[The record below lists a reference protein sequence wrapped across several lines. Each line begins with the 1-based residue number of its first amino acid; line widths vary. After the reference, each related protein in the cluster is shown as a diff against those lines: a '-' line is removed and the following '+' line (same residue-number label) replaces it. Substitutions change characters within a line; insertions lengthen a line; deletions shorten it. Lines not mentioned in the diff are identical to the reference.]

1 MENKVYHYFYK
12 ITNKI
17 NGHFYFGI
25 HSTKNLN
32 DGYMGSGKRLHNAY
46 KKYGMDFFEKEI
58 IKFFDTRED
67 ASEYEAKIVDESLLE
82 NIDCYNIRLG
92 GDYVTTIGTVTAK
105 DCDGNIVQ
113 ITQKEF
119 DNNPD
124 KYVGVTHGTLSVM
137 NIETGEVNRISV
149 DEYRDNKHIFK
160 SFISDKTCV
169 VDVDTNEYFWV
180 TLDEYYNGDNKYQH
194 SHTNKVLVKDK
205 NNKCFIV
212 DVNDDRI
219 KSGEL
224 SLFWKGRQHSQETKE
239 KIKEAYKK
247 TNHQKGEKNS
257 QFGTCWITKDGINKK
272 INKCEISLYET
283 QGWRKGRVMNKR

>member
-1 MENKVYHYFYK
+1 MENKTYHYFYK

-46 KKYGMDFFEKEI
+46 KKYGMNSFEKEI
-58 IKFFDTRED
+58 IKFFDTRKD
-67 ASEYEAKIVDESLLE
+67 ASEYEAKVVDKSLLE
-82 NIDCYNIRLG
+82 NINCYNIRLG
-92 GDYVTTIGTVTAK
+92 GDDATTIGTVTAK

-113 ITQKEF
+113 ITQNEF
-119 DNNPD
+119 DSNTD
-124 KYVGVTHGTLSVM
+124 KYVGVTHGTLSAM
-137 NIETGEVNRISV
+137 NIETGEVNRITI
-149 DEYRDNKHIFK
+149 DEYRENKHRFK
-160 SFISDKTCV
+160 SFINDKTCV
-169 VDVDTNEYFWV
+169 IDTNTNEYIWI
-180 TLDEYYNGDNKYQH
+180 TLDEYYNGDNKYKH

-219 KSGEL
+219 KYGEL
-224 SLFWKGRQHSQETKE
+224 TLFWKGRQHSQKTKE

-272 INKCEISLYET
+272 INKCEISLYEL
-283 QGWRKGRVMNKR
+283 QGWRKGRIMKQ